1 MMNQPSTM
9 NGAPNQNRSTFVI
22 MREGDGFKVY
32 SPDSP
37 NNQYIVSGTFETP
50 VCTCPDFL
58 NYRQVPGYRCPHI
71 MTVFQYPGDAT
82 NTPDS
87 YDREERQAIQEES
100 RLAELSRLL
109 SKVNHP
115 PEMNLK
121 RSVSP
126 DGRID
131 SLSIEFS
138 CPVDL
143 IEPESVKNQAE
154 RAMTLQ
160 SEIAARFLNDN
171 NPKHNTSGSNGN
183 GDRPGRGDSTDYQI
197 IQLTHIAGS
206 QTKYGWRLFIN
217 ARVNGQDV
225 RLYGDYAKLSE
236 YLTDA
241 GYPDLGRNIHEGNQI
256 NVQCRAALKND
267 PNKKYPVIERILP
280 LNGSTR

>member
-1 MMNQPSTM
+1 MNQPSTM
-9 NGAPNQNRSTFVI
+9 NGATNQTRSTFVI
-22 MREGDGFKVY
+22 VREGDGFKVY

-37 NNQYIVSGTFETP
+37 NNQHIVSGTFDAP
-50 VCTCPDFL
+50 VCTCPDFQ
-58 NYRQVPGYRCPHI
+58 NYRHVPGYRCPHI
-71 MTVFQYPGDAT
+71 QTVFQHPGNTT
-82 NTPDS
+82 NTPYS

-100 RLAELSRLL
+100 RLTELSRLL
-109 SKVNHP
+109 SEVNHP
-115 PEMNLK
+115 PEMTLK

-143 IEPESVKNQAE
+143 IEPGNIKNQAE
-154 RAMTLQ
+154 QALTLQ

-171 NPKHNTSGSNGN
+171 KPKNNTSGSNGN
-183 GDRPGRGDSTDYQI
+183 GDRPERGDTSDYQI

-225 RLYGDYAKLSE
+225 RLYGDLNKLSE

-256 NVQCRAALKND
+256 NVQCRASLKND